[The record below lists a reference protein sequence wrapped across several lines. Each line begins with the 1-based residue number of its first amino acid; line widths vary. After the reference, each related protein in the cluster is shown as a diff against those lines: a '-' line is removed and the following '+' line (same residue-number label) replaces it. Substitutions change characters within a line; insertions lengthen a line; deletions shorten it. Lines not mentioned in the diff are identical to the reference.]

1 MRLAHPIIARTED
14 ELVEAV
20 RAADSAGGPL
30 VLLGPDTEET
40 PEAADST
47 VVRVATRG
55 LVTNE
60 DGCSADDLA
69 FCGGVLATVAAGRQ
83 WAPFVDLA
91 IQREW
96 VGVECLAGLRGSV
109 GGAAVHNLGAHGQC
123 VADTVAAVRTW
134 DRMAGAHRRFAVAD
148 CGFGPGT
155 SRFRRERMPDGS
167 RRYVVLDVAFL
178 FPQGDLSAPI
188 RSESL
193 ARRLGV
199 DVGQRVLMTAVRETV
214 LR

>member
-1 MRLAHPIIARTED
+1 MTLAHTITARTEE
-14 ELVEAV
+14 ELVDAV
-20 RAADSAGGPL
+20 RAADSSGGPL
-30 VLLGPDTEET
+30 VLLGPDTEES

-47 VVRVATRG
+47 VVRIATRG

-69 FCGGVLATVAAGRQ
+69 YCGGVLTTVAAGQ
-83 WAPFVDLA
+83 KWAPFVDLA
-91 IQREW
+91 IEREW
-96 VGVECLAGLRGSV
+96 VGLECLAGLRGSV
-109 GGAAVHNLGAHGQC
+109 GGAVVHNVAAHGQA

-134 DRMAGAHRRFAVAD
+134 DRVAGAHRRFAVVD
-148 CGFGPGT
+148 CCFGPGT
-155 SRFRRERMPDGS
+155 SRFCRERMPDGS

-193 ARRLGV
+193 ARTLGIA
-199 DVGQRVLMTAVRETV
+199 VGQRAPMTAVRDAV